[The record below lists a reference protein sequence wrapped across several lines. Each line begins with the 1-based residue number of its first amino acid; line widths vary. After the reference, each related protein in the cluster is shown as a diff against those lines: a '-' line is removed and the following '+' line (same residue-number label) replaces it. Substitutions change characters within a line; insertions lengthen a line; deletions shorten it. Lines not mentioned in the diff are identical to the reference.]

1 MRGEHLMSRSS
12 ASLALAAF
20 VIVFGGAVLFA
31 TGGIARILSPSMP
44 RPSAPLSTA
53 KFPPFCGAQ
62 AIELVGARDD
72 CATRDPAGAA
82 CSVAKGVL
90 DAVIR
95 IRGNTRSY
103 LLYVEVDGG
112 YSGTGPYLLPPWQH
126 PYPDANDGNGKAGI
140 REYGTGA
147 LWQSVAGVI
156 IVTNRDGKSGVIN
169 AELDPVGGPAPPI
182 TRLHIEGPWTCND
195 THA

>member
-1 MRGEHLMSRSS
+1 M
-12 ASLALAAF
+12 AFAVALGVAAL
-20 VIVFGGAVLFA
+20 IA
-31 TGGIARILSPSMP
+31 TGGISRIATSSTPHQ
-44 RPSAPLSTA
+44 SAPRSTA

-95 IRGNTRSY
+95 LRGNSRSY

-112 YSGTGPYLLPPWQH
+112 YSGTGPYLLPPWLH

-140 REYGTGA
+140 RESVSGA

-156 IVTNRDGKSGVIN
+156 IVTNKDGKSGVIN
-169 AELDPVGGPAPPI
+169 AELDAVGGPGPPV
-182 TRLHIEGPWTCND
+182 TRLHIEGPWNCNV

>member
-1 MRGEHLMSRSS
+1 MSRSRPI
-12 ASLALAAF
+12 LALAAF
-20 VIVFGGAVLFA
+20 AVALGVVA
-31 TGGIARILSPSMP
+31 LVVTGGISRIVSPP
-44 RPSAPLSTA
+44 TPHQSAPMSTA
-53 KFPPFCGAQ
+53 KFPPFCGAH

-72 CATRDPAGAA
+72 CATRDPTEAA
-82 CSVAKGVL
+82 CSVSRGVL

-95 IRGNTRSY
+95 LRGNERSY

-140 REYGTGA
+140 REYVTGA

-156 IVTNRDGKSGVIN
+156 IVTNKDGKSGVIN
-169 AELDPVGGPAPPI
+169 ADLDPVGGPAPPI
-182 TRLHIEGPWTCND
+182 TRLHIEGPWNCSD